1 MTDQRTK
8 RPKIKRLDLPCHLFF
23 HGVDLPKYDAYMD
36 ANMQVLTDVPVFA
49 SDGWFLLFD
58 GTNVRSWFQIKG
70 KPCVS
75 REGCDRSIALTQ
87 DDMIR
92 RFKSDLRD
100 AVMWENELGKE
111 ATDLLARSLRTVRKV
126 PDAVYGFVHEQRSLQ
141 YMRSES
147 RNTMRGRKAWR
158 ESKK

>member
-1 MTDQRTK
+1 MTKPK

-23 HGVDLPKYDAYMD
+23 HGIDRPRYDASTD
-36 ANMQVLTDVPVFA
+36 PNMEVLTDVPVFA

-58 GTNVRSWFQIKG
+58 GTNVRSWCQIKG

-111 ATDLLARSLRTVRKV
+111 ATDLLVRSLRTVRKV

-147 RNTMRGRKAWR
+147 RNTMRGRKAWK

>member
-70 KPCVS
+70 KPCIA
-75 REGCDRSIALTQ
+75 RPGCDRAIELSQ
-87 DDMIR
+87 EDMIR
-92 RFKSDLRD
+92 RFKSELYDETK
-100 AVMWENELGKE
+100 WETELGRE
-111 ATDLLARSLRTVRKV
+111 ATDLLVRSLRTVRKV
-126 PDAVYGFVHEQRSLQ
+126 PDSVYGFVDEQRTLQ
-141 YMRSES
+141 ELKDS
-147 RNTMRGRKAWR
+147 RREFISTHKAWR

>member
-23 HGVDLPKYDAYMD
+23 HGVDLPKYDAAAD
-36 ANMQVLTDVPVFA
+36 PNMEVLTDVPVFA

-58 GTNVRSWFQIKG
+58 GTNVRSWYQIKG

-111 ATDLLARSLRTVRKV
+111 ATDLLVRSLRTVRKV

-147 RNTMRGRKAWR
+147 RNTMRGRKAWK

>member
-23 HGVDLPKYDAYMD
+23 HGVDLPKYDAAAD
-36 ANMQVLTDVPVFA
+36 PNMEVLTDVPVFA

-58 GTNVRSWFQIKG
+58 GTNVRSWCQIKG

-111 ATDLLARSLRTVRKV
+111 ATDLLVRSLRTVRKV

-147 RNTMRGRKAWR
+147 RNTMRGRKAWK

>member
-147 RNTMRGRKAWR
+147 RNTMRGRKAWK